1 MLKRILIPLD
11 TSEYTD
17 SAIRIAVD
25 MASQERA
32 AEAEAVTL
40 IGMGIVDMD
49 QLPRGRFSSLVPR
62 EEIQRDA
69 EAQVQERI
77 AHFRQIAR
85 ELGVREENIQTRM
98 EEGSPFKKIIHTS
111 VVCDMVAM
119 GMRCSF
125 PPINQDYESLS
136 NLIHHASR
144 PIVIADQNYQKIDK
158 VVMVMDGTAPSSR
171 MLYAYAQMNPL
182 PLARV
187 IMVHSQEEVAKYASL
202 RGFFEQ
208 AATFL
213 QEHRV
218 TVELRAIDMSDDSK
232 IAELVNAE
240 GAEMIALGVH
250 AAHFM
255 DHLRDPLG
263 LRRMPVE
270 NLLHATRASLFTVS

>member
-25 MASQERA
+25 MAAQEKA

-49 QLPRGRFSSLVPR
+49 QLPKGRFASLVPR
-62 EEIQRDA
+62 EEIQREA
-69 EAQVQERI
+69 EAQMQERI
-77 AHFRQIAR
+77 AHFRQMALK
-85 ELGVREENIQTRM
+85 LGVREQQIQTRL
-98 EEGSPFKKIIHTS
+98 EEGSPFKKIIHSS

-144 PIVIADQNYQKIDK
+144 PIVIADQNYSKIDQ
-158 VVMVMDGTAPSSR
+158 VVMIMDGTAPSSR
-171 MLYAYAQMNPL
+171 MLYSYAQINPL

-187 IMVHSQEEVAKYASL
+187 IMVYARQEVEKFASL

-208 AATFL
+208 AASFL

-218 TVELRAIDMSDDSK
+218 NVTLRPLDEWDDTR
-232 IAELVNAE
+232 IAALVNAE
-240 GAEMIALGVH
+240 GAQMIALGVH
-250 AAHFM
+250 PTHFM

-263 LRRMPVE
+263 MGRLPVE
-270 NLLHATRASLFTVS
+270 NLLLATRASLFTVS